1 MAFLGRAQSFD
12 SKAEDVAILKQNS
25 GSLRACIVL
34 NGRSRTME
42 DGSPNKAME
51 SAASYSGSTNPG
63 GTFKYLLTFG
73 LC

>member
-1 MAFLGRAQSFD
+1 M
-12 SKAEDVAILKQNS
+12 KQNS